1 VAPRRR
7 LPVPSIGLDVNFCR
21 NIQCSQFGMTPDPF
35 DGRGRRRDT
44 LANFAR
50 GSVVGSDD
58 AKAFRCG
65 ACGQHS
71 IIKNNRAIVEEYRR
85 LRRKQTSKA
94 HHPSCRRDG
103 CPANGRSLLRCPE
116 LYRRSGQT
124 AGRDQ
129 RWKCKSCGATFSVGK
144 PARRQKRSDKNGQ
157 VLRLLVNGT
166 PIAKIAEILGL
177 SHRDVYRKLDFIY
190 ERVCAFTAERE
201 GTFEGADWQRH
212 GRRFATD
219 SQTLTLNWPSKRTR
233 APVAVHHLCT
243 AHANSGYIVAAHL
256 QLDPAV
262 DLPAIEG
269 QMSSVGDFALPRA
282 FRSQARVWSKSEFSD
297 YIDKITR
304 EVVISKWEA
313 PEVEEGLQLPHCG
326 ALIRQDIMQLS
337 HAFFLRKMLG
347 KGEEC
352 FVFVLD
358 ADSGLALAFASA
370 FATRIQRGLA
380 DILVVAFDKHKSND
394 ERNSLVADGKALFEA
409 DTGFSRGHLDALPA
423 DQAIELLDAV
433 IQLRMWHEPV
443 GAPFLWPYHTKSEP
457 LRTIRLLTDR
467 PEMERARRARLMRL
481 ATLRSVDSYF
491 HKVRRNLRFASRPAH
506 TPSGNGRAWDRHYL
520 YKPQT
525 MVKLVEIY
533 RFSHNWMGARQTKET
548 PAMKLGL
555 ARGKIYERDLFAG

>member
-1 VAPRRR
+1 VATRAPSGDARVSSICGGGGEVGGAGGEARTVGREAKIHSPFEGGNLFPRSG
-7 LPVPSIGLDVNFCR
+7 V
-21 NIQCSQFGMTPDPF
+21 PDPHGLAAPGLGGEAGAV
-35 DGRGRRRDT
+35 GREPGEAHPAEV
-44 LANFAR
+44 LL
-50 GSVVGSDD
+50 GV
-58 AKAFRCG
+58 C
-65 ACGQHS
+65 
-71 IIKNNRAIVEEYRR
+71 EY
-85 LRRKQTSKA
+85 
-94 HHPSCRRDG
+94 
-103 CPANGRSLLRCPE
+103 GRSGVP
-116 LYRRSGQT
+116 
-124 AGRDQ
+124 
-129 RWKCKSCGATFSVGK
+129 
-144 PARRQKRSDKNGQ
+144 
-157 VLRLLVNGT
+157 
-166 PIAKIAEILGL
+166 
-177 SHRDVYRKLDFIY
+177 
-190 ERVCAFTAERE
+190 
-201 GTFEGADWQRH
+201 RH

-282 FRSQARVWSKSEFSD
+282 FRSQARVWSQSEFSD

-304 EVVISKWEA
+304 EVVISTWEA

-347 KGEEC
+347 KGEER

-370 FATRIQRGLA
+370 FAARIRRGLA

-394 ERNSLVADGKALFEA
+394 ERNSLVADGKALFES
-409 DTGFSRGHLDALPA
+409 DTGFSRGHLDSLPA
-423 DQAIELLDAV
+423 DQAIELLDTV

-457 LRTIRLLTDR
+457 LRTIRLLADR

-491 HKVRRNLRFASRPAH
+491 HKVRSNLRFASRPAH